1 MKAWQFFSSLIRFRP
16 WYYLLNCVAI
26 IGVLLFEMVSGLV
39 GQSFFDSLSARHL
52 GSQELWW
59 LFALLIGSVVGRITC
74 LVGCQLT
81 NIPFILTNAALLQK
95 NILTRILQ
103 LPGAQA
109 LPASSGEAISRLRD
123 DVDENADFLIGFNDL
138 IATTVFVLC
147 ALVIMLRI
155 NTFITL
161 AVFLPLAA
169 ITTIT
174 NIASAQIKKRRK
186 DMRLATGD
194 VTGFLGELFGSVQA
208 IQVANA
214 EEQAIDYFRVLNEKR
229 LTVTIRDRIFDQ
241 TLQSIFA
248 NTVSLGTGVILLL
261 AGQSMHNGT
270 FTIGNFALFIY
281 YLNWIS
287 EAMTLF
293 GAVLTKY
300 AQADVSIT
308 RLITLLRGAP
318 ARSLVQH
325 GPVYTRGPLPEVEPL
340 PDSAKNRLTTLEV
353 KDLTYHYAE
362 SGRGIKSIH
371 LSLRQGS
378 FTIITGRI
386 GSGKTTLLRTLLGL
400 LPREQGEIFWNGVLV
415 DEPAD
420 FFVPP
425 YSAYIS
431 QVPQLFSES
440 LRDNIQLGLPLNE
453 QKLNAALHLAVLEG
467 DIATLDQGLDTL
479 VGPRGV
485 RLSGGQIQ
493 RAAAARMFIRPAE
506 LFVVDD
512 LSSALDVE
520 TEALLWQRIFEQSN
534 KTVLAISHRHTALQ
548 RADHIIVLKDGS
560 IEAQGTLDELM
571 MSSSEM
577 RYLWHG
583 GDGPTND
590 TGFFAGSEE
599 RTFIAHEN
607 N

>member
-1 MKAWQFFSSLIRFRP
+1 MKTWQFFSSLIRFRP
-16 WYYLLNCVAI
+16 WYYLLNCIAI
-26 IGVLLFEMVSGLV
+26 IGVLLFELVSGLV

-52 GSQELWW
+52 GSQDLWW
-59 LFALLIGSVVGRITC
+59 LVALLIGSVAGRITC
-74 LVGCQLT
+74 VIGCQLT

-109 LPASSGEAISRLRD
+109 LPASSGEAINRLRD
-123 DVDENADFLIGFNDL
+123 DVDENAGFLIDLNDL
-138 IATTVFVLC
+138 IACTAFVLC

-161 AVFLPLAA
+161 AVFLPLAVITA
-169 ITTIT
+169 IA
-174 NIASAQIKKRRK
+174 NIAGAQIKKRHK
-186 DMRLATGD
+186 ETRLATGD

-214 EEQAIDYFRVLNEKR
+214 EEQAIDYFRKLNEKR

-241 TLQSIFA
+241 TLQSIFS
-248 NTVSLGTGVILLL
+248 NTVSLGTGIILLL
-261 AGQSMHNGT
+261 AGQLMRSGT
-270 FTIGNFALFIY
+270 FTIGDFALFIF
-281 YLNWIS
+281 YLNWTS
-287 EAMTLF
+287 EFMALF
-293 GAVLTKY
+293 GSVLTKY
-300 AQADVSIT
+300 AQADVSIM
-308 RLITLLRGAP
+308 RLITLLGGAP

-325 GPVYTRGPLPEVEPL
+325 GPVYTKGPLPEVAAV
-340 PDSAKNRLTTLEV
+340 PDIARNQLTTLEV
-353 KDLTYHYAE
+353 KDLTYRYAE
-362 SGRGIKSIH
+362 SGRGIETINLH
-371 LSLRQGS
+371 LNQGS
-378 FTIITGRI
+378 FTVITGRI

-400 LPREQGEIFWNGVLV
+400 LPKEQGEIFWNGSAV
-415 DEPAD
+415 DEPAS

-440 LRDNIQLGLPLNE
+440 LRDNIQLGLPTDE
-453 QKLNAALHLAVLEG
+453 HRLNAALHLAVLEA

-548 RADHIIVLKDGS
+548 RADHIIVLKDGY
-560 IEAQGTLDELM
+560 IEAQGTLDELLM
-571 MSSSEM
+571 CSSEM

-583 GDGPTND
+583 GNNPIND
-590 TGFFAGSEE
+590 K
-599 RTFIAHEN
+599 
-607 N
+607 